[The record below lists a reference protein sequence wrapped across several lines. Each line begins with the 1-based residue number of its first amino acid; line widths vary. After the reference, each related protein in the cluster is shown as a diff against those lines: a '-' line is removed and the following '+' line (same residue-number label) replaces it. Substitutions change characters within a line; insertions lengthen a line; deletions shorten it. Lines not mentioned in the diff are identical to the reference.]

1 MEEEF
6 ITNKLMKR
14 LEQLKNEKQ
23 SLANEVE
30 QEEEYLI
37 NNLQKRLQKL
47 NSEKV
52 ELERQLEAEQEYVVN
67 KLQKKVALIIALT
80 ASSASDSK
88 LVTSQKTLWFERC
101 GLERDTECMKS

>member
-1 MEEEF
+1 MCWDDLLLQVEQEEEY

-37 NNLQKRLQKL
+37 NNLQKRLEKL
-47 NSEKV
+47 NNEKID
-52 ELERQLEAEQEYVVN
+52 LERQLEAEQEYIVN
-67 KLQKKVALIIALT
+67 KLQKKVGACHLCCSSSTSMALFVWHCVHLRLNDI
-80 ASSASDSK
+80 
-88 LVTSQKTLWFERC
+88 
-101 GLERDTECMKS
+101 